1 MNSSIQQGE
10 DRPHMHLSRPRLA
23 LGPLALVAALA
34 LAACGGSNSD
44 NKDGGTANSGSSNG
58 EATPAGGGTGSSE
71 NGGGANVAMQQG
83 QKKGGTLNVVS
94 AEGWQHLDP
103 GESYF
108 QIDYLVMYAVHRPL
122 YSFDPS
128 SKLTPDLAAGEP
140 EISEDGKTVTIKIRP
155 DVMFSPPLSRAVTT
169 ADVKYAFERLF
180 NPNVPS
186 GYASSYYPIV
196 GADKSKGGPIS
207 GIETPDKTTIVF
219 HLTSDYG
226 AKFVQALTLPGSA
239 PVPKEVAGPMDK
251 KSPTTYD
258 SQVTKQAFSGPY
270 MIQDYAAGRSLT
282 LVRNPNW
289 KASSD
294 YRPAY
299 ADKIVW
305 KAGGDANVLARQ
317 TLASPDL
324 IMADAPPAP
333 VLKTAYEQSREQLSI
348 STLAQ
353 YYASM
358 NTTRPPFDDI
368 NLRKAAIAISDRNA
382 YLLARGGKLVGQ
394 VATHFLGPEVPGFAE
409 SGGAKGFGVDYVS
422 NPGGNL
428 QEACKYMKAAGYPN
442 CKYTGNEKVVI
453 VGSNAD
459 PGPKEMQIVE
469 SGLQKLGFKTQI
481 KAVPQQTMY
490 SKFCGYTKAEYNV
503 CPTAGWI
510 EDFPDPYAYLYVP
523 FSGKAIVPVNN
534 VNWAQLDDPK
544 INTAMDAAAKVKD
557 PAQRREAWAAI
568 NKMLVEAAPAIP
580 EVWSSNALV
589 KGKTVKGVLD
599 KWNDDWNLSFSS
611 PQ

>member
-1 MNSSIQQGE
+1 
-10 DRPHMHLSRPRLA
+10 MHLLRPRLA

-44 NKDGGTANSGSSNG
+44 NND
-58 EATPAGGGTGSSE
+58 GGGTTAKKGGSSSQAPASGE
-71 NGGGANVAMQQG
+71 NAGGANVSASQG
-83 QKKGGTLNVVS
+83 QQKGGTLKVVS

-103 GESYF
+103 GQSYF

-128 SKLTPDLAAGEP
+128 SKLTPDLAAAP
-140 EISEDGKTVTIKIRP
+140 AEISPDGKTVTVKIRP
-155 DVMFSPPLSRAVTT
+155 DVMYAPPLKRAVTS

-180 NPNVPS
+180 NPNVPN
-186 GYASSYYPIV
+186 GYATSYYPIV
-196 GADKSKGGPIS
+196 GADKAKGGPIS

-219 HLTSDYG
+219 HLTQNYG
-226 AKFVQALTLPGSA
+226 ATFVQALSLPGTA
-239 PVPKEVAGPMDK
+239 PVPKELAGPMDK
-251 KSPTTYD
+251 KTPSTYD
-258 SQVTKQAFSGPY
+258 SEVTKQAFSGPY
-270 MIQDYAAGRSLT
+270 MISEYASGRNLT

-289 KASSD
+289 KAETD

-299 ADKIVW
+299 ADTIVW
-305 KAGGDANVLARQ
+305 KAGGDPNVLARQ
-317 TLASPDL
+317 TLNSPDL
-324 IMADAPPAP
+324 LMADGPPAP
-333 VLKTAYEQSREQLSI
+333 VLKTAYTQNKDQLSI
-348 STLAQ
+348 ATLGQ
-353 YYASM
+353 YYASL

-394 VATHFLGPEVPGFAE
+394 VATHFLGPEVPGFQE
-409 SGGAKGFGVDYVS
+409 SGGPNGFGIDYVS

-428 QEACKYMKAAGYPN
+428 QVACKYMKEAGYPD
-442 CKYTGNEKVVI
+442 CKYTGSEKVVI

-490 SKFCGYTKAEYNV
+490 SKFCGNTKAEYNV

-534 VNWAQLDDPK
+534 SNWAQLDDPE
-544 INTAMDAAAKVKD
+544 INKAMDAGAQIAD
-557 PAQRREAWAAI
+557 PAQRRKAWADI

-580 EVWSSNALV
+580 EIWASNALV
-589 KGKTVKGVLD
+589 KGKTAKGVLD
-599 KWNDDWNLSFSS
+599 KWNDNWNLSFSS
-611 PQ
+611 PK